1 MYHFKCFL
9 EEIPPNLESIT
20 LVTCSV
26 LCRTDSD
33 ILLSSEC
40 EDIAHCDKDI
50 DGLAIECETSDLQ
63 DIPEPHL
70 L

>member
-1 MYHFKCFL
+1 MFFGRDSSQFGINNTSDL
-9 EEIPPNLESIT
+9 FSIMPK
-20 LVTCSV
+20 
-26 LCRTDSD
+26 DSD

-50 DGLAIECETSDLQ
+50 DGLDIEFETSDLQ